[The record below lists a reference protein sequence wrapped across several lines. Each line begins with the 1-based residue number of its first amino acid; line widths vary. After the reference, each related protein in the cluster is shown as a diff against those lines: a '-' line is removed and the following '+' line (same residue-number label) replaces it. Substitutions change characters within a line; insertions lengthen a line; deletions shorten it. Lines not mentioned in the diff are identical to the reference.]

1 MAELSRK
8 SEGQDEPHIVRWE
21 TRVPDWRAFGWQ
33 EEVDPK
39 FRRAQRLYIGT
50 GGADKAADPEAL
62 EPTTFTLSVMEMPP
76 GGINPMHDH
85 MDNEYFF
92 VLEGELTVIW
102 EKDGVTLEE
111 QVGPRDLV
119 YVPPNMFRGAR
130 NDTDKKVLV
139 QVLLDAPKPTLPH
152 YEAGNS
158 LEDLRLK
165 REKAKTKRN

>member
-1 MAELSRK
+1 MARLSRQ

-33 EEVDPK
+33 EEVAPK
-39 FRRAQRLYIGT
+39 LRRAQRRYIGT

-76 GGINPMHDH
+76 GGVNPMHDH
-85 MDNEYFF
+85 VDNEYFF

-102 EKDGVTLEE
+102 EKDGVMLEE

-130 NDTDKKVLV
+130 NDTDETVFV
-139 QVLLDAPKPTLPH
+139 QVLLDAPKPILPH
-152 YEAGNS
+152 YEADTS

-165 REKAKTKRN
+165 RETAKAKRN